1 MAVRRPRGQ
10 AEAVALLGMTLILL
24 IMVAVMYRYA
34 VLSKQTHER
43 LEETAKN
50 VYQAL
55 LSGGLRGYVDL
66 NTSTV
71 YLSSGV
77 ELKVYAV
84 LIHNGTHVL
93 WGSTS
98 PPQYPGNQSTSTAL
112 TVLGNQFTPVYQGN
126 YSQLVNGCSAW
137 VVLITDKGLAK
148 WCPSVIK
155 VTESSYGL
163 LGSLARTGEFE
174 NIYYAGGIRNHHYVF
189 SGSISGSVT
198 YNYYM
203 RMDMKMYFTFY
214 TISPVIV
221 FYTGSLNISE
231 KWWTRTYT
239 HYYTGAA
246 ITDYCVNLTLAS
258 RNYTHLVGVCTTSI
272 DYGSDYMYSAGSAA
286 YLKTIYLFTDNVTT
300 ASMYIDTVKVYRL
313 GDAVFTIVA
322 PKLRGYLYYT
332 GPNPSGYRYLYLV
345 DLPLEGRRL
354 AATDWFPGWSSPLS
368 CVSQVNGPYPVGCS
382 REVDLGGVKA
392 YMSAYAGFVSGVGAV
407 LSDYNGGAT
416 PGRGTRIV
424 LFDFESGGSTY
435 AVIPSA
441 GIAITKLPAVAGYI
455 SGSNPPVRIRASD
468 GTNIVLNN
476 VTWNLKKSLTPSL
489 WVNKSA
495 GIALGNLAAEIY
507 TYTSLDM
514 TVNNGQSSP
523 PPPPGSTP
531 TPPPNTTP
539 TPPRIMFLQDPI
551 PTSEN
556 PVSTKV
562 YIFIPDDPNS
572 VSNDVVN
579 NINVSYEIYDY
590 GNNVRTSGNT
600 TLSKISIPLFGERW
614 GVVFELKGDSQKTLT
629 VSVYYAG
636 KLVNQGY
643 FQNYK

>member
-1 MAVRRPRGQ
+1 MAVGRPRGQ
-10 AEAVALLGMTLILL
+10 AEAVALLGMALILL
-24 IMVAVMYRYA
+24 IMIAVMYRYA
-34 VLSKQTHER
+34 VLSKQTRER

-84 LIHNGTHVL
+84 FIHNGTHVL

-98 PPQYPGNQSTSTAL
+98 PPQYPGSQSTSTAL

-137 VVLITDKGLAK
+137 VVLITDKGLVK

-163 LGSLARTGEFE
+163 LGSLARTGEFD
-174 NIYYAGGIRNHHYVF
+174 NIYYAGGNKYHYYVF
-189 SGSISGSVT
+189 EGSASGSASSTPYGSYVT
-198 YNYYM
+198 
-203 RMDMKMYFTFY
+203 MDMFFYEY
-214 TISPVIV
+214 TISPVMV
-221 FYTGSLNISE
+221 FYSGSLNISE
-231 KWWTRTYT
+231 KWWLR
-239 HYYTGAA
+239 GSDA
-246 ITDYCVNLTLAS
+246 CVNLTLS
-258 RNYTHLVGVCTTSI
+258 SGNYTHLVSVCATSTS
-272 DYGSDYMYSAGSAA
+272 GQSYMYSSGSATYVKSIA
-286 YLKTIYLFTDNVTT
+286 LITDNPVSPG
-300 ASMYIDTVKVYRL
+300 SMFIDSVKIYRL
-313 GDAVFTIVA
+313 GEAVFTVVA
-322 PKLRGYLYYT
+322 PKFTTDPYYQQY
-332 GPNPSGYRYLYLV
+332 GYRYYYYI
-345 DLPLEGRRL
+345 DLPLEGRRV
-354 AATDWFPGWSSPLS
+354 TVYDWYPKWTPPLS
-368 CVSQVNGPYPVGCS
+368 CSGYGSCYA
-382 REVDLGGVKA
+382 EKDIGAFKA
-392 YMSAYAGFVSGVGAV
+392 YVYGHGSGDTLDGYNAGALPGSGV
-407 LSDYNGGAT
+407 
-416 PGRGTRIV
+416 RII
-424 LFDFESGGSTY
+424 LYDFDTGGSTY
-435 AVIPSA
+435 TLLQSA
-441 GIAITKLPAVAGYI
+441 GIAITNLPAVAGYI
-455 SGSNPPVRIRASD
+455 FGSTPPVRIQASD

-495 GIALGNLAAEIY
+495 SIALGGLTLGIH
-507 TYTSLDM
+507 TYTSLDSS
-514 TVNNGQSSP
+514 TQSSP
-523 PPPPGSTP
+523 QTPPSTPP
-531 TPPPNTTP
+531 TPPPNTTS

-556 PVSTKV
+556 PVDTKV
-562 YIFIPDDPNS
+562 YIFIPDDPS
-572 VSNDVVN
+572 TVSSDVVN

-590 GNNVRTSGNT
+590 GSRTPTNGT
-600 TLSKISIPLFGERW
+600 ATLSKISIPLFGERW